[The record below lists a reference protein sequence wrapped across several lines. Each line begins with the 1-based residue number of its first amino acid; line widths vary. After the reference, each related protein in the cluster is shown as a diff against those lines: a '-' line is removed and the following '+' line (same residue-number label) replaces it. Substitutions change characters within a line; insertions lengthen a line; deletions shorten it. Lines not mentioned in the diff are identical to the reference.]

1 MKKLRPAPAG
11 AARARKDD
19 SAVLRQL
26 AATLA
31 AIDPNGS
38 PSQLVK
44 QVVKAAAAQPGVV
57 GARLWRMADGE
68 PSVWQQTGKLAA
80 ADGVLAAKVFRN
92 HSRVPRER
100 GMWIRAL
107 RSNGR
112 VVGVLEARGSAA
124 LPDST
129 RQRLELF
136 SHYAGVALSHTEKR
150 RAVEELSGIV
160 EATKRLNSTLD
171 LGELINIILQLAS
184 RHTDAD
190 RGTVFLVDKERD
202 EIWSLVGLGLYQQEI
217 RIPTGRGIAG
227 WVARN
232 GETVNLKDAYTD
244 DRFERDVDRRLNY
257 RTQTVLCLPIRN
269 KDAEIIG
276 VLQLLN
282 KRDGAFT
289 SADES
294 FLRALSDHVALALEN
309 ARLHR
314 ESIARQRMERDL
326 ALARS
331 IQSGL
336 LPEQPPRIEG
346 FDIAVSHKPSQMVGG
361 DYYDFVSLNADTT
374 LAVIADV
381 EGKGVASALVMA
393 NLQATLRALVA
404 HLHSLERLASS
415 VNDMIVADTRA
426 LKFMTMFVAML
437 DQRHR
442 ALHYINAG
450 HVPPA
455 VVRADGEVVF
465 LREGGMVM
473 GVFPGVPY
481 ERGYMP
487 LSTGDTFVTCTD
499 GITEAMDVKEE
510 EYGLERLVEA
520 VQRQRHLPAEQI
532 VQNVLAEV
540 DQFSRGGPHEDDRVI
555 FILKVL

>member
-1 MKKLRPAPAG
+1 MKKTRPAPVL
-11 AARARKDD
+11 ARTARKDD
-19 SAVLRQL
+19 SVALRQL
-26 AATLA
+26 TAALA
-31 AIDPNGS
+31 AIDPNS
-38 PSQLVK
+38 SSTQLAR
-44 QVVKAAAAQPGVV
+44 QVVKGAAAQPGVT
-57 GARLWRMADGE
+57 GARLWHIADGQPVVWQQAGKLSAADGE
-68 PSVWQQTGKLAA
+68 LAGKI
-80 ADGVLAAKVFRN
+80 FRN
-92 HSRVPRER
+92 HSRASHGKDV
-100 GMWIRAL
+100 WIRAL
-107 RSNGR
+107 RSNGH
-112 VVGVLEARGSAA
+112 VVGVLEARGAA
-124 LPDST
+124 PLAEAT

-136 SHYAGVALSHTEKR
+136 GQFAGVALSHTEKR

-190 RGTVFLVDKERD
+190 RGTVFLVDKERN

-217 RIPTGRGIAG
+217 RIPAGKGIAG
-227 WVARN
+227 WVAHH

-244 DRFERDVDRRLNY
+244 SRFERDFDRRLNY

-282 KRDGAFT
+282 KRDGVF
-289 SADES
+289 SSSDES

-326 ALARS
+326 ALAHS
-331 IQSGL
+331 IQRGL
-336 LPEQPPRIEG
+336 LPENPPRIEG

-361 DYYDFVSLNADTT
+361 DYYDFVPLNADTMLT
-374 LAVIADV
+374 VIADV

-455 VVRADGEVVF
+455 VIRSNGEVVY

-481 ERGYMP
+481 ERGYVP
-487 LSTGDTFVTCTD
+487 LASGDTFVTCTD
-499 GITEAMDVKEE
+499 GITEAMDVNSE
-510 EYGLERLVEA
+510 EYGSERLVDA
-520 VQRQRHLPAEQI
+520 VSRQRHLPAEQI

-540 DQFSRGGPHEDDRVI
+540 DLFSRGGPHEDDRVI